1 MKRITLLLTVLFT
14 LFCFNAFAGD
24 AASDLQASMAKF
36 FKDKNMTNLSVK
48 VEVLKKLDNPKGM
61 FFVKMILKDA
71 KSGRTQEQFVFTDGN
86 YIVPEIIDAAS
97 QTNIKDRLIYDN
109 TPKTNLDVSK
119 LTFMEGNKN
128 SKNVIVKVSDF
139 QCPYCRKA
147 YAAVH
152 EILGR
157 EKVDAAVYMMHLPLS
172 FHPKAMLYAK
182 IFEAGLQM
190 GKNFGGE
197 LYSTNEAFDKKAD
210 DQIIEAFAQKSGNP
224 AKFKSLVTSK
234 SIADRIEA
242 QTKIAAS
249 LGITGTPQIYFNGKP
264 VAGYNPDMYYT
275 AIKDMK

>member
-1 MKRITLLLTVLFT
+1 MKRITTLLIVLFS
-14 LFCFNAFAGD
+14 FFSVNAFAAD
-24 AASDLQASMAKF
+24 AAGDLQGAMAKF
-36 FKDKNMTNLSVK
+36 FKNKNMTNLSVK
-48 VEVLKKLDNPKGM
+48 VEIVKKLDNPKGI

-86 YIVPEIIDAAS
+86 YIFPEIIDAET
-97 QTNIKDRLIYDN
+97 QQNIKDKLIYEN

-128 SKNVIVKVSDF
+128 SKNIIVKVSDF

-147 YAAVH
+147 YGAVH
-152 EILGR
+152 EILAH

-190 GKNFGGE
+190 GKNFGAE
-197 LYSTNEAFDKKAD
+197 LYSTTEAFDKKPD
-210 DQIIEAFAQKSGNP
+210 DQIIEVFAQKSGNP
-224 AKFKSLVTSK
+224 AKFKTAVSSK
-234 SIADRIEA
+234 AVAARIDA

-264 VAGYNPDMYYT
+264 VAGFNPEMYIL